1 MRIKK
6 EEPPFDE
13 NGDQLTMA
21 WYHTNQ
27 YALESSCEVCGGVIR
42 HETWCIETNKRVLE
56 AFKAVLYG
64 VEEDD
69 AVRLAGLGVKW
80 DCKGKCGK

>member
-1 MRIKK
+1 
-6 EEPPFDE
+6 
-13 NGDQLTMA
+13 
-21 WYHTNQ
+21 
-27 YALESSCEVCGGVIR
+27 VIR

-64 VEEDD
+64 VEEED